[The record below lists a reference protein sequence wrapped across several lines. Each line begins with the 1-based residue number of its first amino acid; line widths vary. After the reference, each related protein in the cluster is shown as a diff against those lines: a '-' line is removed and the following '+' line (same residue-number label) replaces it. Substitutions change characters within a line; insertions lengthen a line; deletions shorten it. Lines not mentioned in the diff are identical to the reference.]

1 LARPVRRQK
10 ERVMNQESSE
20 RILIVGQDQAKRQ
33 AIALVLQRAGFQTF
47 EAQDGRA
54 AIEQSRTEPDLVIM
68 DVNSPGMDGAEV
80 CRALKNDPVTAH
92 IPVLHFSGTLVAAS
106 DSLQGLNS
114 WADAYLNDLARP
126 GELTATVRSLLRVRK
141 AEEAVRRS
149 EHRYRTLAETL
160 PQLLWMCGPD
170 GRCDYVSKQWTD
182 YTGKPAEIHL
192 GANWINAVHPD
203 DQARTFEKWRLA
215 TAGQGD
221 YDVEYRL
228 RRADGEYRWFKVR
241 GVRVYDAAGKV
252 VRWFGTCTDIHDQ
265 KLVEVERIELLE
277 REKSAREQAE
287 TANRLKDEF
296 LATLSHELRTPLMAI
311 LGWTEILQSLE
322 IGGEEVS
329 RGLETIE
336 RNARAQAQLIDDL
349 LDVSRIISGKLRLD
363 VQTLDLAE
371 VIHAAVESVR
381 TAAKAKEIDLQDSL
395 DPAASRISGDPGR
408 LQQVVWNLLLN
419 AIKFTPSGGRVT
431 VSLERIDSHV
441 EIRVADSGQGI
452 DPAFLPHV
460 FDRFRQ
466 ADASSRR
473 SIGGLGLGLAIVRH
487 LVELHG
493 GSVYATSGGAGH
505 GSTFT
510 VRLPLVAV
518 AKTPVV
524 DEPLA
529 DYALARPS
537 GEFQLPRLDGVR
549 VMVVDDEADA
559 RDLLNRA
566 LTRCGASVIQAG
578 SADEGVHLFEQSP
591 PDVLISD
598 IGMPGRDGFDFIR
611 QIRELESS
619 ANRTVPAVALTA
631 FARAEDRKRALQA
644 GFQLHIAKPVI
655 PSELLTIVASL
666 AGRT

>member
-1 LARPVRRQK
+1 
-10 ERVMNQESSE
+10 MSQETAE
-20 RILIVGQDQAKRQ
+20 RILVVDGDEAKRH
-33 AIALVLQRAGFQTF
+33 AISRILEGIGFQTF
-47 EAQDGRA
+47 EAQDGRS
-54 AIEQSRTEPDLVIM
+54 AIEQSRTEPDLVIL
-68 DVNSPGMDGAEV
+68 DVQLPDMDGFEV
-80 CRALKNDPVTAH
+80 CRTLKGDPLTAH
-92 IPVLHFSGTLVAAS
+92 IPVLHISDTSVASNDRVLGLDSG
-106 DSLQGLNS
+106 
-114 WADAYLNDLARP
+114 ADAYLSDATNP
-126 GELTATVRSLLRVRK
+126 GELTATVRALLRVRK
-141 AEEAVRRS
+141 AEEAVRDS
-149 EHRYRTLAETL
+149 ERRYRTLAEAL
-160 PQLLWMCGPD
+160 PQLIWMCGRD
-170 GRCDYVSKQWTD
+170 GRCLYVSKQWTD
-182 YTGKPAEIHL
+182 YTGQPDEAFL
-192 GANWINAVHPD
+192 GVNWITAVHPD
-203 DQARTFEKWRLA
+203 DQARTLELWHA
-215 TAGQGD
+215 AVAGAGN

-228 RRADGEYRWFKVR
+228 RRADGEFRWFKTR
-241 GVRVYDAAGKV
+241 GVPVHDASGKT

-265 KLVEVERIELLE
+265 KLAEVERIELLE

-311 LGWTEILQSLE
+311 LGWTELLQSLD
-322 IGGEEVS
+322 IDGEEVA

-363 VQTLDLAE
+363 VQTLNLAE
-371 VIHAAVESVR
+371 VIHAAIESVR

-395 DPAASRISGDPGR
+395 DPTASRISGDSGR

-419 AIKFTPSGGRVT
+419 AIKFTPAGGCVT
-431 VSLERIDSHV
+431 VTLERIDGQV
-441 EIRVADSGQGI
+441 EIRVADTGQGI

-493 GSVYATSGGAGH
+493 GSVAADSAGSSQ

-518 AKTPVV
+518 SKTPAP
-524 DEPLA
+524 DEPIGDQGLI
-529 DYALARPS
+529 RPS
-537 GEFQLPRLDGVR
+537 GDFQLPHLDGIR
-549 VMVVDDEADA
+549 VLVVDDEADA

-566 LTRCGASVIQAG
+566 LTRCGASVIQAS
-578 SADEGVHLFEQSP
+578 SADEGVQLFQQSA

-611 QIRELESS
+611 QIRELENS

-631 FARAEDRKRALQA
+631 FARAEDRKRALHA
-644 GFQLHIAKPVI
+644 GFQLHIAKHVI